1 MRFIVGSE
9 VFELFP
15 GLKLPVAVAEGIHPT
30 TDAPGIQTM
39 WRRSWEEAA
48 RKASDYENPQSHPR
62 VAPWR
67 EAMTA
72 MGVSGRKFPSSI
84 EALLR
89 RAVKGGEPPR
99 INALVDFYNT
109 VSLRHVVP
117 AGGFDL
123 EDIDGALELRLTRQE
138 DAFQPLDGSS
148 EVGVEPG
155 EVAYACGNEILTRH
169 FVWKQSRKGLL
180 DESTRSLFLVS
191 EVLGEVEAE
200 GSVANAVLEDFAH
213 GLRRYFDSEPATFLV
228 GEDDPEV
235 SL

>member
-1 MRFIVGSE
+1 MKFKVASE

-30 TDAPGIQTM
+30 TDAPGIETM
-39 WRRSWEEAA
+39 WLRSWEEATRTA
-48 RKASDYENPQSHPR
+48 ADHQNPQSHPR

-89 RAVKGGEPPR
+89 RAFKGGEPPR
-99 INALVDFYNT
+99 INPLVDFYNAI
-109 VSLRHVVP
+109 SLRHVVP

-138 DAFQPLDGSS
+138 DTFQPLDGSS

-155 EVAYACGNEILTRH
+155 EVAYASGNEILTRY
-169 FVWKQSRKGLL
+169 FVWKQSLKGLL

-191 EVLGEVEAE
+191 EVLGEVESE
-200 GSVANAVLEDFAH
+200 GGVANAVLTDFAD
-213 GLRRYFDSEPATFLV
+213 GLRCYFDSEPAIFLV
-228 GEDDPEV
+228 GEEDPEV